1 MRRAGFPFTVGLCS
15 AFHVLPRSVERSR
28 SREPEAKSA
37 LPARSIASSLAFAT
51 SLPLTAE
58 NVSPLSVDRR
68 RPVGPASRTVDVVG
82 AASSNGRAVVPV
94 SSVFQVAPP
103 SLVRNRPPDESSA

>member
-1 MRRAGFPFTVGLCS
+1 M
-15 AFHVLPRSVERSR
+15 
-28 SREPEAKSA
+28 PEAKSA
-37 LPARSIASSLAFAT
+37 LPARSIALSLAFAT

-58 NVSPLSVDRR
+58 NVFPLSVERR
-68 RPVGPASRTVDVVG
+68 SPVGPARSTVEVDG
-82 AASSNGRAVVPV
+82 AVSSKGRAVVPV